1 MLSFV
6 FFLLLFCHLFC
17 LYELYLRVIQEAAC
31 LYLGQQQNVSLFFIS
46 VLFFTPRFVDYVSF
60 CTDLFHINKGFELE
74 EENSLLWATNKPLK
88 KVAFC
93 CCTYI
98 LVALITPNK
107 VMTPLFVSLAQTSP

>member
-1 MLSFV
+1 MLVYFSSV
-6 FFLLLFCHLFC
+6 FC
-17 LYELYLRVIQEAAC
+17 I
-31 LYLGQQQNVSLFFIS
+31 
-46 VLFFTPRFVDYVSF
+46 FTPRFVDYVSF